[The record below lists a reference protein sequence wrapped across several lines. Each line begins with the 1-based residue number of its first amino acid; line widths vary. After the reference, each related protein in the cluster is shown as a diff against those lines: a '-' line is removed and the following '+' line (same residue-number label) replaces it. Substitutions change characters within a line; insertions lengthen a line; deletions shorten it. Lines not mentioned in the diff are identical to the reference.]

1 MPRIAGTDIP
11 EYKKVVYSLRS
22 VFGVG
27 QKIAEDV
34 VAQAKINPET
44 RARDLTSDEVNR
56 IQRILEK
63 YPLEGDLR
71 RMISDNINRLKRIK
85 AYRGLRHSMGLP
97 VRGQRTKVNSRT
109 ARGGGRKTVG
119 SISKEA
125 AAKAEAA
132 TTK

>member
-11 EYKKVVYSLRS
+11 EHKKVIYSLCS
-22 VFGVG
+22 IYGVG
-27 QKIAEDV
+27 QKVAEEV
-34 VAQAKINPET
+34 VAQAKIDPNT
-44 RARDLTSDEVNR
+44 RARDLSSEEVNR

-71 RMISDNINRLKRIK
+71 RMVSDNIHRLKRIK
-85 AYRGLRHSMGLP
+85 SYRGKRHSMGLP

-109 ARGGGRKTVG
+109 VRGGGRRTVG

-125 AAKAEAA
+125 AAKVEAA
-132 TTK
+132 KK

>member
-11 EYKKVVYSLRS
+11 EHKKVVYSLRS

-27 QKIAEDV
+27 KKVAQEV
-34 VAQAKINPET
+34 VAQAKIDPDT
-44 RARDLTSDEVNR
+44 RARDLTSEEINK

-71 RMISDNINRLKRIK
+71 RMVSDNVQRLKRIK
-85 AYRGLRHSMGLP
+85 SYRGLRHSMGLP

-109 ARGGGRKTVG
+109 VRGGGRRTVG
-119 SISKEA
+119 SVSKEA
-125 AAKAEAA
+125 AASAA
-132 TTK
+132 AK

>member
-11 EYKKVVYSLRS
+11 EHKKVIYSLRS

-27 QKIAEDV
+27 KKVAEEV
-34 VAQAKINPET
+34 VTQAKIDPDT
-44 RARDLTSDEVNR
+44 RARDLTSEEINK

-71 RMISDNINRLKRIK
+71 RMVSDNIQRLKRIK
-85 AYRGLRHSMGLP
+85 SYRGLRHSMGLP

-109 ARGGGRKTVG
+109 VRGGGRKTVG
-119 SISKEA
+119 SVSKEA
-125 AAKAEAA
+125 AAKA
-132 TTK
+132 